1 MSDRATNC
9 DYDVMNAVL
18 RGIVSANGGGGGI
31 TGLVISV
38 PVELTFASYEALLAN
53 VVRAL
58 RDIIQDGDIVVVTS
72 SVIALAQGR
81 IVPFDSIPK
90 KTGVRNEIPALMT
103 MAALEDCA
111 KRITDRYQ
119 LPCTVKDVLLSD
131 SFVRDGETVL
141 LLAPQRPNDVA
152 FDLATEVRKE
162 LAVACDVVIKDSDA
176 GTLAGAIVIGQP
188 TLVAT
193 PLGATKGL
201 SIIES
206 MRVAAAAEA
215 RMGKKN
221 RIPIVVCRPA
231 NAVVR
236 DRLGIGQRRADAFL
250 DATREPLLSSHDE
263 RR

>member
-1 MSDRATNC
+1 MSKRDAAV

-18 RGIVSANGGGGGI
+18 RGIVSANGAGGGI
-31 TGLVISV
+31 TGDVISV
-38 PVELTFASYEALLAN
+38 PVELPAASYEALLAS
-53 VVRAL
+53 VVHAL
-58 RDIIQDGDIVVVTS
+58 RDAVRDGDVVVLTS

-81 IVPFDSIPK
+81 VVPFGAIPK
-90 KTGVRNEIPALMT
+90 NSGVRNAIPALMT

-111 KRITDRYQ
+111 KRIADRYQ

-131 SFVRDGETVL
+131 SFVRDNETVL

-152 FDLATEVRKE
+152 FDLATEVRNE
-162 LAVACDVVIKDSDA
+162 LAVTCDVVIKDSDA
-176 GTLAGAIVIGQP
+176 GLVGAVIIGHP

-193 PLGATKGL
+193 PLGSTKGL
-201 SIIES
+201 SILES
-206 MRVAAAAEA
+206 MRVTAAAEA

-236 DRLGIGQRRADAFL
+236 NRLGIGQRRADAFL
-250 DATREPLLSSHDE
+250 DATGEPLLSSHNE

>member
-1 MSDRATNC
+1 MSESVAV

-18 RGIVSANGGGGGI
+18 RGIVSANGAGGGI
-31 TGLVISV
+31 TGDVISV
-38 PVELTFASYEALLAN
+38 PVELPVASYEVLLAT
-53 VVRAL
+53 VAHAL
-58 RDIIQDGDIVVVTS
+58 RETVRDGDVVVLTS

-81 IVPFDSIPK
+81 VVPFGSIPK
-90 KTGVRNEIPALMT
+90 SSGVRNEIPALMT
-103 MAALEDCA
+103 MAALADCA
-111 KRITDRYQ
+111 KQIADRYQ
-119 LPCTVKDVLLSD
+119 LPCSVKDVLLSD
-131 SFVRDGETVL
+131 SFVREDETVL

-152 FDLATEVRKE
+152 FDLATKLRKE

-176 GTLAGAIVIGQP
+176 GLVGAVVIGHP

-201 SIIES
+201 SILES

-221 RIPIVVCRPA
+221 RIPVVVCRPA
-231 NAVVR
+231 NAVVCNR
-236 DRLGIGQRRADAFL
+236 RGIGERRADAFL
-250 DATREPLLSSHDE
+250 DASSEPILSSQDE